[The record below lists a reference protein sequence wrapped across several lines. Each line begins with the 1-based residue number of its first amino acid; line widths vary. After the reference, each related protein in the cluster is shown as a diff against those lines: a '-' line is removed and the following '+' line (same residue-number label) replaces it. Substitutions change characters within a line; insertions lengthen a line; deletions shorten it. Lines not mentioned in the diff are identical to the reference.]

1 MHPQHEHTSPRRREP
16 RAAPAPFPDRAWFV
30 PLADAKIDQRGRD
43 PRSDYVELFWL
54 GIIGPSPTWLVRRV
68 VMRFAHDP
76 NGFEVDCA
84 EMAAELGLA
93 AGKGWAS
100 TFGRAIQRCVMFG
113 IAAPLEHGVVGWS
126 FRRRLPT
133 VAARHIARLPER
145 IAAMHADWYQRELV
159 DSDVA
164 SDGASAAASAGTGLS
179 SSAGR

>member
-1 MHPQHEHTSPRRREP
+1 MHPQHEHTSPSRREP
-16 RAAPAPFPDRAWFV
+16 RAAPTPFPERAWFV
-30 PLADAKIDQRGRD
+30 PLADAKIDERGHD

-54 GIIGPSPTWLVRRV
+54 GILGPSPTWLVRRV
-68 VMRFAHDP
+68 VMRFAQDP

-133 VAARHIARLPER
+133 VAARHVARLPER

-159 DSDVA
+159 TSDV
-164 SDGASAAASAGTGLS
+164 ASAAASAGGGVS